1 MKFYFNWL
9 HIFISN
15 PKLVSSSK
23 DLDEDLIAVN
33 AQNIPEVTED
43 QQQRVNQ
50 LMEEAMQDCFR
61 DTPKRK
67 FHFGFHS
74 KICCFVSKFD
84 F

>member
-1 MKFYFNWL
+1 MQ
-9 HIFISN
+9 
-15 PKLVSSSK
+15 LVSSSK

-61 DTPKRK
+61 DTPKNRK
-67 FHFGFHS
+67 LNTNTTNS
-74 KICCFVSKFD
+74 SALK
-84 F
+84 